1 MKKLCARHT
10 ATVRQSGEQHV
21 MKHFK
26 FDIHWDAIKGQL
38 KQKYGQLADDDL
50 AYAEGKG
57 EELLA
62 RLRMKLALSQEQL
75 DTTLDELYS
84 RAMTGMEQVKTRLN
98 DLAAEARDKAQAMAG
113 EWKTKASAVGEEARA
128 QASAA
133 YDHARQRARTLR
145 EEGEDYVRKNPRE
158 SLVAALCAG
167 FVVGWIIWR

>member
-1 MKKLCARHT
+1 
-10 ATVRQSGEQHV
+10 

-50 AYAEGKG
+50 AFAEGKG
-57 EELLA
+57 EEMLA
-62 RLRMKLALSQEQL
+62 RLRMKLALSQEQIDAVL
-75 DTTLDELYS
+75 EDLYA

-113 EWKTKASAVGEEARA
+113 ELKHKAAAMGDEAKA

-133 YDHARQRARTLR
+133 YDQARQRARALR
-145 EEGEDYVRKNPRE
+145 EDGEDYVRKNPRE

-167 FVVGWIIWR
+167 FVAGWIIWR